1 MEQKERKPI
10 SEENALKRMMRI
22 CSRKEYCTFEIKQK
36 LYNLKLPSNSIDKI
50 ISELIKS
57 KFIDDKRYT
66 RSFINDKLQFSKWGV
81 IKIRHSL
88 KLKQITDSI
97 IDDALEELEP
107 DSLNEH
113 LQTLVTRK
121 YETVKGN
128 NEYDKRTKVIRF
140 ALGRGFNMSEIIKC
154 LDNISSNEDDIW

>member
-1 MEQKERKPI
+1 MEEKKTI

-36 LYNLKLPSNSIDKI
+36 LYNLQLQSNSIDKI

-66 RSFINDKLQFSKWGV
+66 RSFINDKLQFSKWGI

-88 KLKQITDSI
+88 KLKQIPDSL
-97 IDDALEELEP
+97 IDEALQEIEP

-113 LQTLVTRK
+113 LQTLISRK

-140 ALGRGFNMSEIIKC
+140 ALGRGFNMSEIIRCIDK
-154 LDNISSNEDDIW
+154 ISTNENEIW